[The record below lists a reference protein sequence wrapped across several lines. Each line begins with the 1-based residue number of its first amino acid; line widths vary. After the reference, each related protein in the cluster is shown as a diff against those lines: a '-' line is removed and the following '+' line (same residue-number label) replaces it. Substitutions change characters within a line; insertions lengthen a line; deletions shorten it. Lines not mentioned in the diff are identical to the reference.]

1 MSALQE
7 PQGVS
12 SRAAT
17 LQVALF
23 AAASVD
29 IDWTPMTG
37 LALVSH
43 VCSHVSHVCSHASS
57 RVSHVCSHVSDYVS
71 HVCSHV
77 SSHVS
82 HVCSHVTPHSPA
94 HTTMH
99 V

>member
-1 MSALQE
+1 MSAPQALQD
-7 PQGVS
+7 VS
-12 SRAAT
+12 SRAPT

-29 IDWTPMTG
+29 IDWTPMPG

-43 VCSHVSHVCSHASS
+43 VCSHVSG
-57 RVSHVCSHVSDYVS
+57 
-71 HVCSHV
+71 
-77 SSHVS
+77 HVS

-94 HTTMH
+94 HTTIH